1 MGKLSVVISAYN
13 EEAKIADCL
22 DSVKWADEIIFVDNS
37 STDSTAKIAAK
48 FTRHIYKQK
57 NDPANIDLQKNFGIE
72 KAAGE
77 WILLLDADERVTPE
91 LAGEIKKVIIGSKT
105 PSDSPLSGGESL
117 SFLPDKEAEPQRAL
131 RLAQSMSLPNA
142 RLLMAE
148 VDRSGSVN
156 GYWIPRKNIIFG
168 KWIEH
173 SGWYPDYQLRLFKK
187 GKGKYALAHY
197 HEPLQVEG
205 ETEKLQ
211 EHLIHLNY
219 ESITQ
224 FIQRNLERYAQNEAD
239 ELLRKG
245 YVFARED
252 AIRFPV
258 KEFLSRYFAREGY
271 KDGFHGLVLAMLMA
285 ASHFAVFCSIWE
297 KKKFIDIDAGVQ
309 NFESLQIEL
318 QKAEK
323 EFRYW
328 IYNERIDTEKNFI
341 KKALLQVKRKLQV

>member
-72 KAAGE
+72 KSAGE

-142 RLLMAE
+142 RLLMTGAE
-148 VDRSGSVN
+148 AIQLSSRNPG
-156 GYWIPRKNIIFG
+156 
-168 KWIEH
+168 
-173 SGWYPDYQLRLFKK
+173 GWTK
-187 GKGKYALAHY
+187 
-197 HEPLQVEG
+197 
-205 ETEKLQ
+205 
-211 EHLIHLNY
+211 
-219 ESITQ
+219 
-224 FIQRNLERYAQNEAD
+224 
-239 ELLRKG
+239 
-245 YVFARED
+245 
-252 AIRFPV
+252 
-258 KEFLSRYFAREGY
+258 
-271 KDGFHGLVLAMLMA
+271 
-285 ASHFAVFCSIWE
+285 
-297 KKKFIDIDAGVQ
+297 
-309 NFESLQIEL
+309 
-318 QKAEK
+318 
-323 EFRYW
+323 
-328 IYNERIDTEKNFI
+328 
-341 KKALLQVKRKLQV
+341 